1 MWTPYANE
9 NENGRRLRTS
19 GQMLRLTRI
28 VLPFPPFPITL
39 LPAFL
44 PSLLPL
50 LSHSSSSSSSLPP
63 PRPLSFE
70 APSEGE
76 KRPGNCLDN
85 VELEPGQCHTCT
97 HPMERTKGT
106 GQAGRQRPRPR
117 NLSFQRNKW
126 DIRRGT
132 WLFAI
137 KPAGDARSTELRKCS
152 NATMLI
158 FCGNICR
165 VQLWMKKEESDREI
179 HCIRAQVYIQR
190 VYQVRSWL
198 MTSCWAD
205 IFITPIDSP

>member
-1 MWTPYANE
+1 M
-9 NENGRRLRTS
+9 S
-19 GQMLRLTRI
+19 S
-28 VLPFPPFPITL
+28 PFPP
-39 LPAFL
+39 
-44 PSLLPL
+44 SLLLSFL
-50 LSHSSSSSSSLPP
+50 LSCPPYSPYSLTPPPPLPPLSPSSSIVLRSAQ
-63 PRPLSFE
+63 R
-70 APSEGE
+70 SEGE

>member
-1 MWTPYANE
+1 M
-9 NENGRRLRTS
+9 S
-19 GQMLRLTRI
+19 S
-28 VLPFPPFPITL
+28 PFPP
-39 LPAFL
+39 
-44 PSLLPL
+44 SLLLSFL
-50 LSHSSSSSSSLPP
+50 LSCLPYSPYSLTPPPLPPLSPSSSIVLRSAQ
-63 PRPLSFE
+63 R
-70 APSEGE
+70 SEGE

-85 VELEPGQCHTCT
+85 VKLEPGQCHTCT

-190 VYQVRSWL
+190 VYTRF
-198 MTSCWAD
+198 D
-205 IFITPIDSP
+205 PG